1 MFMLE
6 KLLQEIEKLA
16 NPTKA
21 KNHYRFFKT
30 GKGEYGEGDKFYG
43 LTVPEQRT
51 LSKKYKNLSLEELQK
66 LINSPWHE
74 HRSLA
79 LMILTLQYPKAD
91 ENGKKLICDFYLE
104 NAKRINNWDLVDIS
118 APKIPGDYL
127 FDKDKSILYKFAKSN
142 NLWEKRISIM
152 STFGFLRRGKYE
164 DTLAIAEILLHDKHD
179 LIHKAVG
186 WMLREIGK
194 RDQAIEEKF
203 LIKYYKIMPRTML
216 RYAIEKFEEKKRR
229 WYLES
234 SRYDKN
240 SKNKILDSKKVQ
252 NLKSKIII

>member
-1 MFMLE
+1 MIE
-6 KLLQEIEKLA
+6 EIEKLA
-16 NPTKA
+16 NPIKA

-51 LSKKYKNLSLEELQK
+51 LSRKYKDLSLKELQQ

-79 LMILTLQYPKAD
+79 LMILTMQYPKAD
-91 ENGKKLICDFYLE
+91 EKDKKLICDFYLK
-104 NAKRINNWDLVDIS
+104 NAKKINNWDLVDIS
-118 APKIPGDYL
+118 APKIPGEYL
-127 FDKDKSILYKFAKSN
+127 FDKDKTILYIFAKSD
-142 NLWEKRISIM
+142 NLWERRISII
-152 STFGFLRRGKYE
+152 STFGFLRRKKYE

-194 RDQAIEEKF
+194 RDQIVEENF
-203 LIKYYKIMPRTML
+203 LLKYYRKMPRTML

-229 WYLES
+229 WYIES
-234 SRYDKN
+234 SRN
-240 SKNKILDSKKVQ
+240 
-252 NLKSKIII
+252 NL

>member
-1 MFMLE
+1 MNIQALIE
-6 KLLQEIEKLA
+6 EIEKLA
-16 NPTKA
+16 NPIKA

-51 LSKKYKNLSLEELQK
+51 LSRKYKDLSLKELQQ

-79 LMILTLQYPKAD
+79 LMILTMQYPKANEKD
-91 ENGKKLICDFYLE
+91 KKLICDFYLK
-104 NAKRINNWDLVDIS
+104 NAKKINNWDLVDIS
-118 APKIPGDYL
+118 APKIPGEYL
-127 FDKDKSILYKFAKSN
+127 FDKDKTILYIFAKSD
-142 NLWEKRISIM
+142 NLWERRISII
-152 STFGFLRRGKYE
+152 STFGFLRRKKYE

-194 RDQAIEEKF
+194 RDQIVEENF
-203 LIKYYKIMPRTML
+203 LLKYYRKMPRTML

-229 WYLES
+229 WYIES
-234 SRYDKN
+234 SRN
-240 SKNKILDSKKVQ
+240 
-252 NLKSKIII
+252 NL

>member
-66 LINSPWHE
+66 LIKSPWHE

-91 ENGKKLICDFYLE
+91 EERKKIISDFYLK

-118 APKIPGDYL
+118 APKIPGEYL
-127 FDKDKSILYKFAKSN
+127 FDKDKAILYKFAKSD
-142 NLWEKRISIM
+142 NLWERRIAMM
-152 STFGFLRRGKYE
+152 STYGFIKKNKYK
-164 DTLAIAEILLHDKHD
+164 DALTIAEILLNDEHD

-194 RDQAIEEKF
+194 RDQVLEEKF
-203 LIKYYKIMPRTML
+203 LLKYYKIMPRTML

-234 SRYDKN
+234 SK
-240 SKNKILDSKKVQ
+240 
-252 NLKSKIII
+252 

>member
-1 MFMLE
+1 MLN

-16 NPTKA
+16 NPIKA

-43 LTVPEQRT
+43 LTVPEQRR
-51 LSKKYKNLSLEELQK
+51 LSWKYKNLGLKEIQQ

-79 LMILTLQYPKAD
+79 LMILTLQYPRAD
-91 ENGKKLICDFYLE
+91 EKKKKKINDFYLK

-118 APKIPGDYL
+118 APKIPGEYL
-127 FDKDKSILYKFAKSN
+127 FDKDKDVLYKFAKSD
-142 NLWEKRISIM
+142 NLWEKRISII
-152 STFGFLRRGKYE
+152 STFGFLRKDQFK

-203 LIKYYKIMPRTML
+203 LLKYYREMPRTML

-229 WYLES
+229 WYIES
-234 SRYDKN
+234 SRV
-240 SKNKILDSKKVQ
+240 KK
-252 NLKSKIII
+252 

>member
-1 MFMLE
+1 MIE
-6 KLLQEIEKLA
+6 EIEKLA
-16 NPTKA
+16 NPIKA

-51 LSKKYKNLSLEELQK
+51 LSRKYKDLSLKELQQ

-79 LMILTLQYPKAD
+79 LMILTMQYPKANEKD
-91 ENGKKLICDFYLE
+91 KKLICDFYLK
-104 NAKRINNWDLVDIS
+104 NAKKINNWDLVDIS
-118 APKIPGDYL
+118 APKIPGEYL
-127 FDKDKSILYKFAKSN
+127 FDKDKTILYIFAKSD
-142 NLWEKRISIM
+142 NLWERRISII
-152 STFGFLRRGKYE
+152 STFGFLRRKKYE

-194 RDQAIEEKF
+194 RDQIVEENF
-203 LIKYYKIMPRTML
+203 LLKYYRKMPRTML

-229 WYLES
+229 WYIES
-234 SRYDKN
+234 SRN
-240 SKNKILDSKKVQ
+240 
-252 NLKSKIII
+252 NL

>member
-1 MFMLE
+1 VNIQALIE
-6 KLLQEIEKLA
+6 EIEKLA
-16 NPTKA
+16 NPIKA

-51 LSKKYKNLSLEELQK
+51 LSRKYKDLSLKELQQ

-79 LMILTLQYPKAD
+79 LMILTMQYPKANEKD
-91 ENGKKLICDFYLE
+91 KKLICDFYLK
-104 NAKRINNWDLVDIS
+104 NAKKINNWDLVDIS
-118 APKIPGDYL
+118 APKIPGEYL
-127 FDKDKSILYKFAKSN
+127 FDKDKTILYIFAKSD
-142 NLWEKRISIM
+142 NLWERRISII
-152 STFGFLRRGKYE
+152 STFGFLRRKKYE

-194 RDQAIEEKF
+194 RDQIVEENF
-203 LIKYYKIMPRTML
+203 LLKYYRKMPRTML

-229 WYLES
+229 WYIES
-234 SRYDKN
+234 SRN
-240 SKNKILDSKKVQ
+240 
-252 NLKSKIII
+252 NL